1 MRVGMTDVPVQLRRI
16 LSRRDVLAIAFGA
29 MVGWGWV
36 VLAGEMI
43 QRAGALGSILAFG
56 AGAVMVWLVG
66 LTDAGSLATVVA
78 YLLVAVSFLV
88 IRRRHPGLHRPYRTP
103 APTLVGWLAVATT
116 SFFILLYM
124 PGSPSS
130 LVWPQEWAIV
140 LLWVVV
146 GAAFA
151 FGMRRRVA
159 ALGQARQARL
169 ILGDYVK
176 PLGL

>member
-1 MRVGMTDVPVQLRRI
+1 
-16 LSRRDVLAIAFGA
+16 
-29 MVGWGWV
+29 
-36 VLAGEMI
+36 
-43 QRAGALGSILAFG
+43 
-56 AGAVMVWLVG
+56 
-66 LTDAGSLATVVA
+66 
-78 YLLVAVSFLV
+78 
-88 IRRRHPGLHRPYRTP
+88 
-103 APTLVGWLAVATT
+103 
-116 SFFILLYM
+116 M

-146 GAAFA
+146 GAVFA

-159 ALGQARQARL
+159 ALGRARQARL